1 MQLVPK
7 GIQRKISL
15 SHTPALF
22 LEATTI
28 SSFLYIF
35 PKLTCAGTYVCV
47 YVYVAS
53 VVALMVKNLPGVQK
67 TQVQSLS

>member
-7 GIQRKISL
+7 DIQRKISL
-15 SHTPALF
+15 PPTPALF

-35 PKLTCAGTYVCV
+35 PELTCSGTCVCV